1 MGYVFLGLAIVGE
14 VIATTFLKFTSG
26 EKAVWWAYAIVGV
39 GYVFAFGMLSLALG
53 RGVPL
58 GTAYAI
64 WAGVGVVLVAVI
76 AVVALVS
83 RPHGQNHGAA
93 GATVSDDVHDERST
107 TADAVS
113 STGASHDRPRACPA
127 PIALKTCS
135 TSRASMRSGGAQAA

>member
-76 AVVALVS
+76 SWLAFGEALTWQQVLGIVLVTGGVVLLE
-83 RPHGQNHGAA
+83 A
-93 GATVSDDVHDERST
+93 GGKHSA
-107 TADAVS
+107 
-113 STGASHDRPRACPA
+113 
-127 PIALKTCS
+127 
-135 TSRASMRSGGAQAA
+135 